1 LALAHTMDGEQ
12 EAAANKEPEAEDDD
26 AYAVNYDSVGD
37 DSHNTA
43 KLHRD
48 ATQPHSMQ

>member
-1 LALAHTMDGEQ
+1 MDGEQ